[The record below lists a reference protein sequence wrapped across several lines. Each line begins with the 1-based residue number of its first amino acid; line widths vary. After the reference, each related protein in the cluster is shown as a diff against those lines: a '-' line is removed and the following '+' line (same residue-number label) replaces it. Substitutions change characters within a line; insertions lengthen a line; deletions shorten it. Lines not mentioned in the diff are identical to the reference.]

1 MELSLKV
8 DMQTPTMLLQCD
20 NNTTQNH
27 ILSYTVLCFRL
38 YISDKPKI
46 DLPWCHTQI
55 SKVLNNSKVLPCMN
69 LQVDL

>member
-27 ILSYTVLCFRL
+27 ILLYTVLCFRL

-46 DLPWCHTQI
+46 DLP
-55 SKVLNNSKVLPCMN
+55 
-69 LQVDL
+69 

>member
-27 ILSYTVLCFRL
+27 ILSNTVLRFRL

-46 DLPWCHTQI
+46 DLP
-55 SKVLNNSKVLPCMN
+55 
-69 LQVDL
+69 